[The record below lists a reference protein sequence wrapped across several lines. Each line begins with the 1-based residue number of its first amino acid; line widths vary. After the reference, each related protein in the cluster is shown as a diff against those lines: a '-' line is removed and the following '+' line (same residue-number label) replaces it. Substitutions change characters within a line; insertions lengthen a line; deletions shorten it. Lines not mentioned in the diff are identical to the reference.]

1 MLGKI
6 LASLQ
11 TRFGRSNRGHLK
23 RSQHIHLTN
32 PWHAV
37 AIVPAKPACQACISL
52 KNVRFLA
59 REAPRLPLKGCQN
72 PGGCKCVFRHYADRR
87 AGPRRTNERMS
98 NRSAISAPSV
108 RNVSDNRRSR
118 VGRRASDGQ

>member
-6 LASLQ
+6 LASMQ
-11 TRFGRSNRGHLK
+11 ARFGRSNRGHLK

-37 AIVPAKPACQACISL
+37 SIVATKPACQACVNL

-59 REAPRLPLKGCQN
+59 REAPSLPLRDCQN
-72 PGGCKCVFRHYADRR
+72 PGGCKCVFKHFGDRR
-87 AGPRRTNERMS
+87 AGPRRSTERLS
-98 NRSAISAPSV
+98 YQSAVSAPIV
-108 RNVSDNRRSR
+108 RNVPENRRR
-118 VGRRASDGQ
+118 RAGRRASDGQ